1 MKQYNLLFILNS
13 DASKLLTVHRVKD
26 PYKGLY
32 NLPGG
37 QVDDGESVLNS
48 AYRELQE
55 ETGILAKDITLKP
68 FMDFIWHPVQT
79 SMNVFIGQLHKDVSL
94 KEELHPLSWH
104 SIEND
109 FFDQSVYAGEG
120 NIGHMVEIYQQTKET
135 LDL

>member
-1 MKQYNLLFILNS
+1 MTQYNLVFILNC
-13 DASKLLTVHRVKD
+13 DGSKLLTLYRIKE

-37 QVDDGESVLNS
+37 KIEKHETALIS

-55 ETGILAKDITLKP
+55 ETGISREDVTLKP
-68 FMDFIWHPVQT
+68 FMDFVWHPVQT
-79 SMNVFIGQLHKDVSL
+79 AMNVFIGQLHKDVVL
-94 KEELHPLSWH
+94 QEECHPLSWH
-104 SIEND
+104 SLDSN

-120 NIGHMVEIYQQTKET
+120 NIGHMVEIYKQTRET